1 MGNGFA
7 TIAKQQEDY
16 AKLTA
21 TDPKEYPKKFEE
33 QTIYWECKFEASD
46 SADGVSAECGK
57 AKVYKTKHDG
67 DRAKECF
74 AAQFGGLVSAL
85 LVLTGLMN

>member
-1 MGNGFA
+1 MGNGFW
-7 TIAKQQEDY
+7 TVAKAEEEY

-21 TDPKEYPKKFEE
+21 LDAKKYPKKFEK
-33 QTIYWECKFEASD
+33 QSIFWECKFDASD